1 MDVVEKAVAERR
13 EDARRVRCHAENVKE
28 PVMRT
33 HLLRMA
39 DDLDEQGDMLQVNLQ
54 LTWIRRDLEE
64 GNPVSEDRW
73 LTLGENYLREEEAYR
88 KAGVDEETLQ
98 RNRHSLIDDFL
109 GISEEAGQKLRRTI
123 EP

>member
-1 MDVVEKAVAERR
+1 
-13 EDARRVRCHAENVKE
+13 
-28 PVMRT
+28 MRT

>member
-13 EDARRVRCHAENVKE
+13 DDARRVRSHAENVKE

-54 LTWIRRDLEE
+54 LTRIRRDLEE

-73 LTLGENYLREEEAYR
+73 LALGSSCPAIPGFGRASQEER
-88 KAGVDEETLQ
+88 V
-98 RNRHSLIDDFL
+98 
-109 GISEEAGQKLRRTI
+109 
-123 EP
+123 

>member
-1 MDVVEKAVAERR
+1 
-13 EDARRVRCHAENVKE
+13 
-28 PVMRT
+28 MRT

-54 LTWIRRDLEE
+54 LTRIRRDLEE

-73 LTLGENYLREEEAYR
+73 LALGKNYLREEEAYR

-98 RNRHSLIDDFL
+98 EIGIVSLVTFL
-109 GISEEAGQKLRRTI
+109 EFRTKLANSSEGR
-123 EP
+123 